1 MKRMKKLLM
10 GVLAV
15 MAMTTAQAQN
25 WQYNTV
31 AKAQRNM
38 QTGEYQQA
46 VPQDIKI
53 VRTANQSVLI
63 GNKKYTVVR
72 VDESIHTDSLE
83 STQFTAN
90 DPEGAEYVIKFQHDP
105 WEKTELMKW
114 RIIVMNTAHPYDWT
128 YYFCRKPLEF
138 E

>member
-1 MKRMKKLLM
+1 MKRLII
-10 GVLAV
+10 AAIAA
-15 MAMTTAQAQN
+15 MAIVTAKAQN
-25 WQYNTV
+25 WQYNAV
-31 AKAQRNM
+31 AKAERNM

-46 VPQDIKI
+46 TPQDLKI

-72 VDESIHTDSLE
+72 IDESIRTDSLE
-83 STQFTAN
+83 STQFTTN
-90 DPEGAEYVIKFQHDP
+90 DPAGNEFVIKFEHDP
-105 WEKTELMKW
+105 WEKTELLKW
-114 RIIVMNTAHPYDWT
+114 RVILMNTAHPYDWT